1 MAILHIRGRLVVESA
16 GPIWHLSGMVK
27 RDRSRLKRLMLIR
40 TADLLSPRIKAA
52 LGQTLSAVQIT
63 DRAGRSAKLINARI
77 NDGRPFEQLFGSSR
91 HSSSS
96 TTTSDQQEEFHI
108 TFTKITY
115 LWGGISPSDDW
126 ASPA

>member
-52 LGQTLSAVQIT
+52 LGQTLSALQIT
-63 DRAGRSAKLINARI
+63 DRAGRSAKLINVRI
-77 NDGRPFEQLFGSSR
+77 NDGRPFRQLFGSSR
-91 HSSSS
+91 HS
-96 TTTSDQQEEFHI
+96 
-108 TFTKITY
+108 
-115 LWGGISPSDDW
+115 
-126 ASPA
+126 